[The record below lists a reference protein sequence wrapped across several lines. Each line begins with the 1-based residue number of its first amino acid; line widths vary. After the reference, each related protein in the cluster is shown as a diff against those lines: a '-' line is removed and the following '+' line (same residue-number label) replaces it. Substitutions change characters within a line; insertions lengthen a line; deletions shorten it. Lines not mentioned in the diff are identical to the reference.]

1 MILFLKKLI
10 WKYRLRKLDKKEN
23 LKTNWILKKRSYHK
37 EKNQEEEIDYSKLFN
52 GNITLEK
59 GRR

>member
-37 EKNQEEEIDYSKLFN
+37 EKIQVEEIDYSKLFN
-52 GNITLEK
+52 GNITVEK